1 MVAEKSSKR
10 TLVEELT
17 IHALI
22 FVVMVVLFQ
31 ESRTFPALNIGGNLG
46 AAWWPQLLLGLG
58 MVMTAASAISVVRKN
73 LRGPGGKGK
82 VSLTEVKSLSLSTA
96 IFVAFLLAI
105 TVVGFLGAVPV
116 LVFGFMYQL
125 GARKLWILIAASFL
139 ASPVFAVIFG
149 RLMEVPLPRGMGLMR
164 LFSFY
169 FY

>member
-1 MVAEKSSKR
+1 MVAEKFSKR

-22 FVVMVVLFQ
+22 FVVMAVLFQ
-31 ESRTFPALNIGGNLG
+31 ELRTFPALNIGGNLG
-46 AAWWPQLLLGLG
+46 AAWWPQVLLGLG
-58 MVMTAASAISVVRKN
+58 MVMTAASAISVARKN
-73 LRGPGGKGK
+73 LRKPGGKGK
-82 VSLTEVKSLSLSTA
+82 VSLREVKGLGLSTG
-96 IFVAFLLAI
+96 IFAVFLLV
-105 TVVGFLGAVPV
+105 TNVVGFLGAVPV

-125 GARKLWILIAASFL
+125 GARKPWVLIAASFL